1 MKEQMNEG
9 TSLPSALQL
18 LPPSSHSPGEV
29 SGVKWLML
37 LQGWVGSHL
46 PTWVQPPYLN
56 VAEVN
61 VLVVEMRTVC
71 QPGKGTS
78 RSREPGGQRTDH

>member
-1 MKEQMNEG
+1 MKEQV
-9 TSLPSALQL
+9 SPLPC
-18 LPPSSHSPGEV
+18 SSCHRAARGDV

-37 LQGWVGSHL
+37 LQGRVGSRL

-56 VAEVN
+56 VAKVN
-61 VLVVEMRTVC
+61 VLVVEMGTVC